1 MERTPKEETS
11 IVPMGIPMMPI
22 EELKKLTAYVNDVKK
37 TLMQKDKDYVID
49 RGKQY
54 TVRSGY
60 AKLHQGFFLSDG
72 IADVRK
78 ISQDKPTE
86 YVFTHYINKIE
97 IKETILTTVY
107 GFEAYVTV
115 INVSTGRHASG
126 EGACTVDELHMT
138 HNMTPK
144 WYHRCLATAKTRAW
158 NRAVSNY
165 VGSADVSAEEMGLV
179 YEDEGTEPKHVES
192 EQRNKGIDL
201 PEDFNIPEW
210 DFAERVGQQSWND
223 VESVVKEWIRDSGL
237 SPVDTFEEPES
248 DAMRAWLRPKAFL
261 GDSFGRVA
269 KMLDGAGFKWRPK
282 EKRFVLMKPEGS

>member
-1 MERTPKEETS
+1 MREDKEHQETS
-11 IVPMGIPMMPI
+11 IVPMDIPMMDI
-22 EELKKLTAYVNDVKK
+22 EELKKLTAYVNEVKK
-37 TLMQKDKDYVID
+37 VLMVEGKDYVID

-54 TVRSGY
+54 TVRSGF

-78 ISQDKPTE
+78 ILQDKLTE
-86 YVFTHYINKIE
+86 YKFTHYIKREPIE
-97 IKETILTTVY
+97 ETIQTMVY

-165 VGSADVSAEEMGLV
+165 VGSAEVSAEEIGLR
-179 YEDEGTEPKHVES
+179 YEDEPGDRREVES
-192 EQRNKGIDL
+192 EQRDSFPL
-201 PEDFNIPEW
+201 PESFEIPEW
-210 DFAERVGQQSWND
+210 DVADALRAEGWGNLETIFETFIQGSTLDPKMFKLEKEAQRAT
-223 VESVVKEWIRDSGL
+223 VKSI
-237 SPVDTFEEPES
+237 VY
-248 DAMRAWLRPKAFL
+248 L
-261 GDSFGRVA
+261 GDSFGDIA
-269 KMLDGAGFKWRPK
+269 KLLAKAGFTWRPK
-282 EKRFVLMKPEGS
+282 KKRFVLMKPEGVE

>member
-1 MERTPKEETS
+1 MRDEKAHQETD
-11 IVPMGIPMMPI
+11 IIPMDIPMMDI
-22 EELKKLTAYVNDVKK
+22 EELKKLTAYVAEVKK
-37 TLMQKDKDYVID
+37 VLMKENQDYVID

-54 TVRSGY
+54 TVRSGF

-78 ISQDKPTE
+78 ILQDKPTE
-86 YVFTHYINKIE
+86 YKFTHYIKRKPID
-97 IKETILTTVY
+97 ETIQTMVY

-165 VGSADVSAEEMGLV
+165 VGSAEVSAEEIGLR
-179 YEDEGTEPKHVES
+179 YEEEGERKNVES
-192 EQRNKGIDL
+192 EQRDSFPL
-201 PEDFNIPEW
+201 PEAFVIPDWE
-210 DFAERVGQQSWND
+210 FAESLRAEGWVKLPEAFSAWVGNAGLRPEMFKLEQD
-223 VESVVKEWIRDSGL
+223 PARAVVKCV
-237 SPVDTFEEPES
+237 PY
-248 DAMRAWLRPKAFL
+248 L
-261 GDSFGRVA
+261 GDSFGDIARL
-269 KMLDGAGFKWRPK
+269 LDKAGFKWRPK
-282 EKRFVLMKPEGS
+282 EKRFVLMKPEGVT

>member
-1 MERTPKEETS
+1 MRDEKAQTHETA
-11 IVPMGIPMMPI
+11 IVPMDIPMMDI
-22 EELKKLTAYVNDVKK
+22 EELKKLTAYVAEVKK
-37 TLMQKDKDYVID
+37 VLMKENKDYVID

-54 TVRSGY
+54 TVRSGF

-78 ISQDKPTE
+78 ILQDKPTE
-86 YVFTHYINKIE
+86 YKFTHYIRKKE
-97 IKETILTTVY
+97 ITETVQTMVY

-165 VGSADVSAEEMGLV
+165 VGSAEVSAEEIGLR
-179 YEDEGTEPKHVES
+179 YEEEGERKNVES
-192 EQRNKGIDL
+192 EQRDSFPL
-201 PEDFNIPEW
+201 PEAFVIPDW
-210 DFAERVGQQSWND
+210 DTNEALRAEGWGNLETIFETYITGSTLDPTMFTLEKEAQRAT
-223 VESVVKEWIRDSGL
+223 VKSIIY
-237 SPVDTFEEPES
+237 
-248 DAMRAWLRPKAFL
+248 L
-261 GDSFGRVA
+261 GDSFGDIA
-269 KMLDGAGFKWRPK
+269 KLLKGAGFTWRPK
-282 EKRFVLMKPEGS
+282 EKRFVLMKPEDVS